1 LGNYYN
7 RPYTHSIYANGRLT
21 NTKEKIMATTYK
33 VLGQVNPSA
42 TTATTLYT
50 VPASTQTVVS
60 TISVCNQASTA
71 ATYRIAVRVAGSA
84 LSAEEYIVYG
94 ATVPASDSTFITV
107 GLTLGATDVLTVYA
121 SSATVSFNAYGSEIA

>member
-1 LGNYYN
+1 M
-7 RPYTHSIYANGRLT
+7 P
-21 NTKEKIMATTYK
+21 TTYK
-33 VLGQVNPSA
+33 VLGQSNPSA

-94 ATVPASDSTFITV
+94 ATVAASDSTFITS
-107 GLTLGATDVLTVYA
+107 GLTLGATDVITVYS
-121 SSATVSFNAYGSEIA
+121 SSANLSFNAFGSEIA